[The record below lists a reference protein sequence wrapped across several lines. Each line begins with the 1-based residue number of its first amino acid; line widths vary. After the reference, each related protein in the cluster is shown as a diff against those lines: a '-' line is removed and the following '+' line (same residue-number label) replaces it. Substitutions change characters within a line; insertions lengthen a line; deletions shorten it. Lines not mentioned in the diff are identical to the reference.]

1 MFASEANVVTL
12 EGTDGTKLDLT
23 LINETTTQID
33 TAVPSEMASG
43 SYILTVKAGDAKGE
57 SPNDITIS
65 DGKPQKISINNALLL
80 AVVAEVAITGSCFA
94 G

>member
-1 MFASEANVVTL
+1 LAC
-12 EGTDGTKLDLT
+12 
-23 LINETTTQID
+23 
-33 TAVPSEMASG
+33 G
-43 SYILTVKAGDAKGE
+43 SNILTVKAGDATGE

-80 AVVAEVAITGSCFA
+80 AVIAEVAITGSCFA